1 MHQNIGYAQLGD
13 GLYHLIA
20 HAHAR
25 NVVNDVRPGG
35 YGGAGGRC
43 VHGVYAD
50 GDTGFGKP
58 LDHGQ
63 DAPKF
68 LINTD
73 AHRTGPGGFAAY
85 INNVCALR
93 DHALRVGESVVRGV
107 VFAAVA
113 EGIGGDVQDSHHQGS
128 LCGCGVAGQ
137 VCGRLRGHHCVHDLI
152 LTDARLT
159 PSCREQVVFGP
170 SRSENPTLSAKN
182 NLLATRFNIA

>member
-1 MHQNIGYAQLGD
+1 MHQNIGYAQLGY

-25 NVVNDVRPGG
+25 NVVNDVRPGS

-63 DAPKF
+63 NTPKF
-68 LINTD
+68 LLNTD
-73 AHRTGPGGFAAY
+73 ANRTGPGGFAAY

-93 DHALRVGESVVRGV
+93 DHALRVGESVVRDV

-113 EGIGGDVQDSHHQGS
+113 ERIGGDVQDSHHQGS

-137 VCGRLRGHHCVHDLI
+137 VCGGLRAHHCVHDSI
-152 LTDARLT
+152 LTDARQPLL
-159 PSCREQVVFGP
+159 PAFSYHA
-170 SRSENPTLSAKN
+170 RSGCADHLYRHKIRLPRPKRAPN
-182 NLLATRFNIA
+182 R

>member
-1 MHQNIGYAQLGD
+1 M
-13 GLYHLIA
+13 
-20 HAHAR
+20 
-25 NVVNDVRPGG
+25 RPGG

-63 DAPKF
+63 NTPKF
-68 LINTD
+68 LLNTD
-73 AHRTGPGGFAAY
+73 AHCTGPGGFAAH
-85 INNVCALR
+85 IDNVCALG
-93 DHALRVGESVVRGV
+93 DHVPRVGESVVRGV

-137 VCGRLRGHHCVHDLI
+137 VCGGLRAHHCVHDSI
-152 LTDARLT
+152 LTDAHQPLLPAFSYHARSGYADYLYRHNIRL
-159 PSCREQVVFGP
+159 
-170 SRSENPTLSAKN
+170 SRPQRAPN
-182 NLLATRFNIA
+182 R

>member
-68 LINTD
+68 LLNTD

-93 DHALRVGESVVRGV
+93 DHALCMGESVVRGV

-113 EGIGGDVQDSHHQGS
+113 ERIGGDVQDSHHQGS

-137 VCGRLRGHHCVHDLI
+137 VCGGLRAHHCVHDLI
-152 LTDARLT
+152 LTDARLP
-159 PSCREQVVFGP
+159 PSCREQVVSGT

-182 NLLATRFNIA
+182 NLLAT

>member
-25 NVVNDVRPGG
+25 NVVNDVRPSG

-63 DAPKF
+63 NTPKF
-68 LINTD
+68 LLNTD
-73 AHRTGPGGFAAY
+73 AHRTRPGGFAAH
-85 INNVCALR
+85 INNICALR
-93 DHALRVGESVVRGV
+93 DHALRVGESVVRDV
-107 VFAAVA
+107 VFTAVT
-113 EGIGGDVQDSHHQGS
+113 ERIGGDIQDSHHQSS

-137 VCGRLRGHHCVHDLI
+137 VCGGLRAHHCVHDSI
-152 LTDARLT
+152 LTDAHQPLLPAFSYHARSGYADHLYRHKIRL
-159 PSCREQVVFGP
+159 
-170 SRSENPTLSAKN
+170 SRPQRAPN
-182 NLLATRFNIA
+182 R